1 LFYFQFSVSSLATTT
16 SADSSI
22 SPGLIS
28 ASWPLANGIHYPVH
42 YNRSAQSLGS
52 PPLSNIDNQSNTI
65 LKEILTYPWT
75 NEISD
80 SNPNPHETGHNE
92 IENGVS
98 SSSVVSDE
106 FQPDFYYLCPLKNT
120 TSFLKTD
127 EKTNGIHKQLSHD
140 V

>member
-1 LFYFQFSVSSLATTT
+1 MFYFQFSVSSLATTT
-16 SADSSI
+16 SADSSG
-22 SPGLIS
+22 STGLIS
-28 ASWPLANGIHYPVH
+28 ASWPLANGVHYPVH
-42 YNRSAQSLGS
+42 SHRSSQSLGS
-52 PPLSNIDNQSNTI
+52 PPLSNLDDQSNTI

-75 NEISD
+75 NDISD
-80 SNPNPHETGHNE
+80 SNTNAHETEHDQ
-92 IENGVS
+92 IENGI

-127 EKTNGIHKQLSHD
+127 EKLNGIHKQLSHD

>member
-28 ASWPLANGIHYPVH
+28 ASWPLANGIHYPVQ
-42 YNRSAQSLGS
+42 YNRSSQSLGS
-52 PPLSNIDNQSNTI
+52 PLLSNHDDQSNTI

-80 SNPNPHETGHNE
+80 SNTNPHETEHNE

>member
-1 LFYFQFSVSSLATTT
+1 T
-16 SADSSI
+16 
-22 SPGLIS
+22 
-28 ASWPLANGIHYPVH
+28 
-42 YNRSAQSLGS
+42 NRSSQSLGS
-52 PPLSNIDNQSNTI
+52 PPLTKLDDQSNTV
-65 LKEILTYPWT
+65 LNDILTYPWT

-80 SNPNPHETGHNE
+80 SHPNSHE
-92 IENGVS
+92 IEHDHNGNGIS

-120 TSFLKTD
+120 LSFLKTD